1 MEKVKGIVK
10 KVCTREVIFYI
21 IFVAMFGDISVNQGL
36 AISDMPLHSNITS
49 AISRLDW
56 IIIIIW
62 SITLIFQAGALF
74 SMSCAC
80 LTESFK
86 FKNKYIPAVAIIVS
100 IFITAY
106 HYYLDLE
113 GILELIISLPFSII
127 TMTIQIMYPIIL
139 LIAGA
144 KQNNNRK
151 FKACNAVIKGQIKIQ
166 YTQISKPKKKK
177 LALNFSLDANM
188 AKEEL

>member
-1 MEKVKGIVK
+1 MDFSNLLPIFSKGSLGIPESLLYCNFSFGDYFVLLMLMGRVDLKTKSRK
-10 KVCTREVIFYI
+10 KILWYATITNFLVVLFYI

-86 FKNKYIPAVAIIVS
+86 FKNKYK
-100 IFITAY
+100 T
-106 HYYLDLE
+106 HE
-113 GILELIISLPFSII
+113 
-127 TMTIQIMYPIIL
+127 
-139 LIAGA
+139 
-144 KQNNNRK
+144 QNEQNRG
-151 FKACNAVIKGQIKIQ
+151 NSYEDI
-166 YTQISKPKKKK
+166 
-177 LALNFSLDANM
+177 N
-188 AKEEL
+188 

>member
-1 MEKVKGIVK
+1 
-10 KVCTREVIFYI
+10 
-21 IFVAMFGDISVNQGL
+21 
-36 AISDMPLHSNITS
+36 
-49 AISRLDW
+49 
-56 IIIIIW
+56 
-62 SITLIFQAGALF
+62 
-74 SMSCAC
+74 
-80 LTESFK
+80 
-86 FKNKYIPAVAIIVS
+86 
-100 IFITAY
+100 
-106 HYYLDLE
+106 
-113 GILELIISLPFSII
+113 
-127 TMTIQIMYPIIL
+127 MTIQIMYPIIL